1 MAKKFP
7 KILYAVIEEDG
18 NNSYFS
24 VDETL
29 IAHAGVEPRKVA
41 VYERVAVGTVRD
53 LQVCKFTPDQ

>member
-18 NNSYFS
+18 DDSYFD

-29 IAHAGVEPRKVA
+29 IGLAGAEPRKVA
-41 VYERVAVGTVRD
+41 VYERVEVGTVRD